1 MAEAREGVAFMR
13 GWSLEAAHPT
23 DGEIHELRAIA
34 PAGTHVYVPAVPHQ
48 PAARS
53 IDAAVK
59 LRAAGFEP
67 VPHIAARN
75 YADTAQL
82 EDVLRRVDV
91 RRALIVAGDRD
102 RPAGPFG
109 DALAIIDSGA
119 LQRNG
124 IEHIGI
130 SGYPDGH
137 PRIAPDVLDRAM
149 AAKLVAADRAG
160 LRVYIVTQFCF
171 EPEPILAWVRRLRA
185 SGIAL
190 PVKIGMAGPTS
201 VAGLLRYATRCGVRA
216 SARGLTRHAGSLRG
230 LVGQAAPDDLLTAL
244 AAAQAR
250 GGLGDVSPHFFSF
263 GGVVATASYARAAA
277 IC

>member
-23 DGEIHELRAIA
+23 DSEIDELRAIA

-48 PAARS
+48 PAAR
-53 IDAAVK
+53 IVEAAVK
-59 LRAAGFEP
+59 LRAAGFAP

-75 YADTAQL
+75 YADMAQL
-82 EDVLRRVDV
+82 QDVLRRAGV

-109 DALAIIDSGA
+109 DALAIIESGA
-119 LQRNG
+119 LQCNG

-137 PRIAPDVLDRAM
+137 PRIAPDVLDRALSE
-149 AAKLVAADRAG
+149 KLVAANHAG
-160 LRVYIVTQFCF
+160 LRVSIVTQFGF
-171 EPEPILAWVRRLRA
+171 EPERILAWLRRLRA

-201 VAGLLRYATRCGVRA
+201 VAGLLRYAARCGVRA

-230 LVGQAAPDDLLTAL
+230 LVGHAAPDDLLRTL
-244 AAAQAR
+244 ADAQAC
-250 GGLGDVSPHFFSF
+250 GGLGEVSPHFFSF

-277 IC
+277 TC